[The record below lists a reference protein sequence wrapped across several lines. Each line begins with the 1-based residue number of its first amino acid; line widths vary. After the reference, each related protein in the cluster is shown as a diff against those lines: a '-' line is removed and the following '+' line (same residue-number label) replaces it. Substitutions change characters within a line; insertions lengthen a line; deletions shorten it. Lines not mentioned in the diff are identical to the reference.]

1 MVQRQLP
8 MFPDGSTE
16 ITRDL
21 AFEKREGRV
30 TYFYGTLPVFTHDE
44 HDDASFQM
52 ITAQFYT
59 NGYVKQMDIVRAFGV
74 TPISVKRA
82 VKRYKEEGV
91 RGFYAEKK
99 TRGTVVLTDDIL
111 QQAQRLLSEDQEY
124 YDVADQ
130 LNVKRDT
137 LRKAIRAGRL
147 HQTVKKKDPVTLS
160 SKSERSEQDNTAP
173 MGMGA
178 QNIEARLAASVG
190 QLEDP
195 VAPDFQAV
203 QDVPKGGVLFA
214 LPALLVTGLLKTS
227 ENYFKLS
234 KGYYGLD
241 SLLMVLAF
249 TALVRVKSIES
260 LRYSAPGE
268 WGKLIGLDRIPE
280 VRTLRSKIKQLT
292 QDDSPQQWSEA
303 LCKAWMQSAPEQ
315 ASILYIDGHVRVYN
329 GQQTQLPRH
338 HVARQKLCLRAT
350 TDYWVNAMD
359 GQPFMVINKAVDP
372 GMIKVIEHDI
382 LPQLEKNLP
391 AFVKARE
398 LETDPLL
405 HRFTLVCDRESYSP
419 AFFKR
424 MKAQRVACLTYH
436 KYPGEDWPA
445 HEFYPYQVTLPSGE
459 QTELKLAERGHCL
472 SNGLWVREIRKLTQK
487 GHQTSIIGTNYRLEM
502 LPLAVAM
509 FSRWSQENF
518 FKYCREHFGLDKLV
532 DYCIEPVSESTQVV
546 NPEYRQLDSQI
557 KSSQGKLNRLLAKF
571 ATLTLNAPIEPD
583 KVEPFLQKK
592 SVCQEE
598 IEAFQAQIKGLK
610 EKRKQ
615 VAHHI
620 KVKDLPEEDQF
631 KQLSTQ
637 SKHFIDTIKMIAY
650 RAETAMANLLRETL
664 ARPDEV
670 RSLLRAIY
678 SSEADLIPGSSARDI
693 NSAVTSSGQSKL

>member
-1 MVQRQLP
+1 
-8 MFPDGSTE
+8 
-16 ITRDL
+16 
-21 AFEKREGRV
+21 
-30 TYFYGTLPVFTHDE
+30 
-44 HDDASFQM
+44 
-52 ITAQFYT
+52 
-59 NGYVKQMDIVRAFGV
+59 
-74 TPISVKRA
+74 
-82 VKRYKEEGV
+82 
-91 RGFYAEKK
+91 
-99 TRGTVVLTDDIL
+99 
-111 QQAQRLLSEDQEY
+111 
-124 YDVADQ
+124 
-130 LNVKRDT
+130 
-137 LRKAIRAGRL
+137 
-147 HQTVKKKDPVTLS
+147 
-160 SKSERSEQDNTAP
+160 

-178 QNIEARLAASVG
+178 QNTEARLAASVG
-190 QLEDP
+190 QLEEP
-195 VAPDFQAV
+195 VAPNFQAV

-227 ENYFKLS
+227 ENFFKLS

-303 LCKAWMQSAPEQ
+303 LCKEWMQSAPEQ
-315 ASILYIDGHVRVYN
+315 SNILYIDGHVRVYH
-329 GQQTQLPRH
+329 GQQTKLPRH

-372 GMIKVIEHDI
+372 GMIKVIENDI

-391 AFVKARE
+391 AFVNAKE
-398 LETDPLL
+398 LEADPLL

-419 AFFKR
+419 PFFKR

-436 KYPGEDWPA
+436 KYPDENWPED
-445 HEFYPYQVTLPSGE
+445 EFYPYQVTLPYGE

-487 GHQTSIIGTNYRLEM
+487 GHQTSVIGTNYRLEM
-502 LPLAVAM
+502 IPLAIAM

-532 DYCIEPVSESTQVV
+532 DYCTEPVSDSTQVV

-557 KSSQGKLNRLLAKF
+557 KSSQGKLNRLLARF
-571 ATLTLNAPIEPD
+571 ATLTLDAPIEPG

-592 SVCQEE
+592 AVCQED
-598 IEAFQAQIKGLK
+598 IEAFQTQIRKLK

-615 VAHHI
+615 VLHHI
-620 KVKDLPEEDQF
+620 KVKDLPEQEQF

-664 ARPDEV
+664 SRPDEV

-678 SSEADLIPGSSARDI
+678 SSEADLIPDHEQGTLTVQLHHLANRSYEVAIRKLCNELNATETKFPRTNLTMIFKLGS
-693 NSAVTSSGQSKL
+693 K

>member
-1 MVQRQLP
+1 
-8 MFPDGSTE
+8 
-16 ITRDL
+16 
-21 AFEKREGRV
+21 
-30 TYFYGTLPVFTHDE
+30 
-44 HDDASFQM
+44 
-52 ITAQFYT
+52 
-59 NGYVKQMDIVRAFGV
+59 
-74 TPISVKRA
+74 
-82 VKRYKEEGV
+82 
-91 RGFYAEKK
+91 
-99 TRGTVVLTDDIL
+99 
-111 QQAQRLLSEDQEY
+111 
-124 YDVADQ
+124 
-130 LNVKRDT
+130 
-137 LRKAIRAGRL
+137 
-147 HQTVKKKDPVTLS
+147 
-160 SKSERSEQDNTAP
+160 

-178 QNIEARLAASVG
+178 QNTEARLAASIG
-190 QLEDP
+190 QSKEP

-227 ENYFKLS
+227 ENFFKLS

-280 VRTLRSKIKQLT
+280 VRTLRNKIKQLT

-303 LCKAWMQSAPEQ
+303 LCKEWMQSAPEQ

-329 GQQTQLPRH
+329 GHQTKLPRH

-372 GMIKVIEHDI
+372 GMLKVIENDI
-382 LPQLEKNLP
+382 LPQLEKTLP
-391 AFVKARE
+391 AFVGAKE
-398 LETDPLL
+398 LEVDPLL

-419 AFFKR
+419 PFFKR

-436 KYPGEDWPA
+436 KYPDENWPEY
-445 HEFYPYQVTLPSGE
+445 EFHPCQVTLPTGE
-459 QTELKLAERGHCL
+459 QTALKLAERGHCL

-487 GHQTSIIGTNYRLEM
+487 GHQTSVIGTDYRSEM
-502 LPLAVAM
+502 IPLAVAM

-532 DYCIEPVSESTQVV
+532 DYCTEPVSESTEVV

-557 KSSQGKLNRLLAKF
+557 KSNQGKLNRLLAKF
-571 ATLTLNAPIEPD
+571 ATLTLDAPIEPD
-583 KVEPFLQKK
+583 NVEPFLQKK
-592 SVCQEE
+592 TVCQEE
-598 IEAFQAQIKGLK
+598 IEAFQVQIKGLK

-615 VAHHI
+615 VPHHI
-620 KVKDLPEEDQF
+620 KVKELPEEDQF
-631 KQLSTQ
+631 EQLSTK

-664 ARPDEV
+664 SRPDEV

-678 SSEADLIPGSSARDI
+678 SSEADLIPDHEQGTLMVQLHHLANRSYDVAIQKLCDELNSTETKFPRTNLKMFFKLGS
-693 NSAVTSSGQSKL
+693 K